1 MLGGTAR
8 ASPAD
13 NAIQLAGL
21 FTQSCVQFVGNSTG
35 LRDWAHRTG
44 LADVPE
50 PARAEFLHGAPGVVF
65 DASNTT
71 GKFVLISDDGGGC
84 SAIAEMANGIALF
97 GALEADMRQT
107 GIGFRLS
114 RDVTDPEEKQLQ
126 HREYTAWQASRR
138 WRIITGTVRDQ
149 QGGQAML
156 TANPD

>member
-1 MLGGTAR
+1 MLGSAAR
-8 ASPAD
+8 ASPVD

-21 FTQSCVQFVGNSTG
+21 FMQSCVQFVQDRTG

-44 LADVPE
+44 LADIPE
-50 PARAEFLHGAPGVVF
+50 PARAEFLHGAPGMVF

-71 GKFVLISDDGGGC
+71 GKFVLISGDGGGC

-97 GALEADMRQT
+97 GALEADMRRT
-107 GIGFRLS
+107 GIGFTLS
-114 RDVTDPEEKQLQ
+114 RDVADPEEKQLQ
-126 HREYTAWQASRR
+126 HREYTAWQATRR

>member
-44 LADVPE
+44 LPDVPE
-50 PARAEFLHGAPGVVF
+50 PARAEFLHGAPGMVF

-71 GKFVLISDDGGGC
+71 GKFVLISGDDGGC
-84 SAIAEMANGIALF
+84 SAIAEMANGVALF

-114 RDVTDPEEKQLQ
+114 RDVADPEEKQLQ
-126 HREYTAWQASRR
+126 RREYTAWQATRR